1 MTGDVIVFIDAD
13 GSHDANDIPALVK
26 PIVED
31 RADLVVASRMTGGSD
46 ELHSTIGEAIRLFGS
61 TLINLAINY
70 RLNVRI
76 TDAQNGFRAIRT
88 TTAAALDL
96 EEDGTT
102 IEQEMLIK
110 TIRKGFRNDE
120 VPGHEYRRVYGS
132 SSISVRRTGPRYVYS
147 CMNRYLPYHRDRTL
161 LDVGCAHGFMLEAAS
176 QLGYVSSGLEISP
189 AGDIARERGFHVV
202 GSNLEDRP
210 FPPESFDVVT
220 MIDVIEHLTDP
231 LEALRCVYA
240 MLKPEGIVFLVTPDI
255 GSLSARIMRSAWPH
269 YLPEHLIYY
278 SPTSMHT
285 LLDRTFDFSDTRL
298 RV

>member
-1 MTGDVIVFIDAD
+1 MISVVIPAKNEQHNIAAMIRSVRPYADEIVVIDGHSTDATREVSETEGAKVFLDEGKGKGSGIRKANEVVTGDVIVFIDAD
-13 GSHDANDIPALVK
+13 GSHDANDIPALVI

-31 RADLVVASRMTGGSD
+31 RADLLVASRMRGGSD

-120 VPGHEYRRVYGS
+120 VPGHEYRRVYGT

-147 CMNRYLPYHRDRTL
+147 CIKYL
-161 LDVGCAHGFMLEAAS
+161 FFN
-176 QLGYVSSGLEISP
+176 IS
-189 AGDIARERGFHVV
+189 
-202 GSNLEDRP
+202 
-210 FPPESFDVVT
+210 
-220 MIDVIEHLTDP
+220 
-231 LEALRCVYA
+231 
-240 MLKPEGIVFLVTPDI
+240 
-255 GSLSARIMRSAWPH
+255 RS
-269 YLPEHLIYY
+269 
-278 SPTSMHT
+278 
-285 LLDRTFDFSDTRL
+285 R
-298 RV
+298 